1 MELLQLLFVCLL
13 YTHQDQ
19 GSGAETKFVMLG
31 TDLSLE
37 VKELV
42 KFTVDNDQ
50 FLWKFNKTSSIL
62 RSDKSFE
69 RKIFQN
75 YTGRVTLSK
84 NFTLTLRKVQALDN
98 GRYTAVLSGGSELT
112 LAEYN
117 VQVKAMASPVKLKVV
132 PVWADSDSCNLT
144 VTCSTDTTKLNAIFA
159 CRHDVCDQSGD
170 RLSKAAGRLKAFFF
184 NSSIV
189 CEHSNE
195 VSQTQDEKDV
205 QHICSQLG
213 ESNGSSIAPWIW
225 ILFFPVLV
233 GIFLGLIIIIILRKR
248 QRLATRQTEC
258 GVPREI
264 NPIQNV
270 NAIHASNDGSLSE
283 ISAYSLVGHHTG
295 PNCTSKFSEQQNLKK
310 TLEQDP
316 ILVPAQNSNPFLA
329 L

>member
-213 ESNGSSIAPWIW
+213 E
-225 ILFFPVLV
+225 
-233 GIFLGLIIIIILRKR
+233 R